1 MLVCPQC
8 QFANPNPNKFCQQC
22 GTSLTHKFCPDCGT
36 SVSLNLLNCPNC
48 GALTGTI
55 LQAIVSY
62 GVQEVTA
69 TETVA
74 VDGDN
79 LSGATASTSDSVES
93 VSDILEASVP
103 ESKPKVE
110 TTTELSTS
118 EVVEKKDSEVWMS
131 ATIDKSQ
138 VPADDSLT
146 TVTDPSE
153 KPSEDQTLSKP
164 IAQNVGEYL
173 DSQQRY
179 QLVEP
184 LPQESDNETVMV
196 SVLDCQPL
204 QVSPIQALQASA
216 TTPEEM
222 KMEPF
227 IIPTARAYITLQSQ
241 RPQQLPQLQDAW
253 QQPPNTVI
261 LLEDFTAFPRLSEQ
275 LKQPQTTAEQ
285 IILWLQQMAELWG
298 LLTPWQCRQS
308 LLELANLRIRPTTPP
323 KVCLQRLYPEPE
335 DVNLSLTELGQAWK
349 QLFQESQRTLFG
361 SVTQILQQLSEG
373 EIETLE
379 QLQTGLAKAL
389 LEVQPDDSTTPA
401 SGTTQLQIDT
411 NDQSDQSIAPTVPKR
426 IPLKQLQAVGGSN
439 VGRQRQRNED
449 AFGIQTLLNYQQTLS
464 GETLDVKGLYVL
476 CDGMGGHAGGDVASQ
491 LAVDTLRQ
499 YFHSEWVGELPTPEM
514 IREAIEHANHII
526 YDLNQQGV
534 RSGVGRM
541 GTTLV
546 MAVVAD
552 NQVGIAHV
560 GDSRLYRLTRQGGLE
575 QITTDHEVGQRAIQ
589 QGIDPET
596 AYSSP
601 DAYQLTQALGPRD
614 QSYLQPGIQFLE
626 VNEDT
631 LFILASDGLTDN
643 NLLETYQST
652 HLDLLLDSGSNLHQ
666 GVQSLIDLANQ
677 QNGHDNITVI
687 LIKAE
692 VISTD

>member
-22 GTSLTHKFCPDCGT
+22 GTSLTQKFCPDCGT
-36 SVSLNLLNCPNC
+36 LVSLDVLNCPNC

-55 LQAIVSY
+55 LQAIVSE
-62 GVQEVTA
+62 GISEV
-69 TETVA
+69 
-74 VDGDN
+74 VDDHH
-79 LSGATASTSDSVES
+79 LSGATAPTSDSVES
-93 VSDILEASVP
+93 VSDLLEVSAP
-103 ESKPKVE
+103 ESKPEVE
-110 TTTELSTS
+110 TTAALSESETEA
-118 EVVEKKDSEVWMS
+118 VEKKQSEVWMS
-131 ATIDKSQ
+131 ASIDKSN

-146 TVTDPSE
+146 TVTDSSE
-153 KPSEDQTLSKP
+153 NSLEHQTLLQPTVK
-164 IAQNVGEYL
+164 NVGEYL
-173 DSQQRY
+173 DTQQRY
-179 QLVEP
+179 QLLEP
-184 LPQESDNETVMV
+184 LSPELNNETVMV

-204 QVSPIQALQASA
+204 QVSPLKVLQTSA
-216 TTPEEM
+216 KTSEEI

-227 IIPTARAYITLQSQ
+227 IIPAAQVYLTLQSQ
-241 RPQQLPQLQDAW
+241 LSQHFPQLQDAW
-253 QQPPNTVI
+253 QQPSNTVL
-261 LLEDFTAFPRLSEQ
+261 LLEDFTPFPRLSEK

-298 LLTPWQCRQS
+298 ILTPWQCRQS

-323 KVCLQRLYPEPE
+323 VVCLQRLYPEPV
-335 DVNLSLTELGQAWK
+335 DASLSLSELGEAWK

-361 SVTQILQQLSEG
+361 SVTQLLQQLSEG

-379 QLQTGLAKAL
+379 HLQQGLAEAL
-389 LEVQPDDSTTPA
+389 QEVNPTASTSQG
-401 SGTTQLQIDT
+401 SGTTQLQIDS
-411 NDQSDQSIAPTVPKR
+411 NDQLDQNIAPTVPKR
-426 IPLKQLQAVGGSN
+426 LPLKQLQAVGGSN

-449 AFGIQTLLNYQQTLS
+449 AFGIQTLLNYQQTHG

-514 IREAIEHANHII
+514 IQEAIEHTNHII

-552 NQVGIAHV
+552 NQIAIAHV
-560 GDSRLYRLTRQGGLE
+560 GDSRLYRLTRQRGLE
-575 QITTDHEVGQRAIQ
+575 QMTIDHEVGQRAIQ

-614 QSYLQPGIQFLE
+614 QSYLQPDIQFLE

-652 HLDLLLDSGSNLHQ
+652 HLDPLLESSSDLKE

-692 VISTD
+692 MLSTD

>member
-1 MLVCPQC
+1 MLICPQC

-36 SVSLNLLNCPNC
+36 SVSLDLLNCPNC

-62 GVQEVTA
+62 GLKEVTA
-69 TETVA
+69 TETTA
-74 VDGDN
+74 VDDDH
-79 LSGATASTSDSVES
+79 LSGATTPTSDSVES
-93 VSDILEASVP
+93 VSDIIEVSVP
-103 ESKPKVE
+103 ESEPKLE

-118 EVVEKKDSEVWMS
+118 EVIEKKDSEVWMG

-146 TVTDPSE
+146 TVTDSSQQPE
-153 KPSEDQTLSKP
+153 EDQTPLKP
-164 IAQNVGEYL
+164 IAKNVGEYL

-179 QLVEP
+179 QLIEP
-184 LPQESDNETVMV
+184 LAPESDHETVMV

-204 QVSPIQALQASA
+204 QVSPIQALQAS
-216 TTPEEM
+216 TETPEEM

-227 IIPTARAYITLQSQ
+227 IIPTAQAYITLQSQ
-241 RPQQLPQLQDAW
+241 LSQQLPQLQDAW

-261 LLEDFTAFPRLSEQ
+261 LLEDFTRFPHLSEK
-275 LKQPQTTAEQ
+275 LKQPQTSAAQ

-298 LLTPWQCRQS
+298 MLTPWQCRQS
-308 LLELANLRIRPTTPP
+308 LLELPNLRIKPTTPP
-323 KVCLQRLYPEPE
+323 QVCLQRLYPEAV
-335 DVNLSLTELGQAWK
+335 DANLNLTELGKAWK

-361 SVTQILQQLSEG
+361 SITQLLQQLSEG
-373 EIETLE
+373 EINTLE
-379 QLQTGLAKAL
+379 QLQQGLTEAL
-389 LEVQPDDSTTPA
+389 QEVQPTASTTPA

-411 NDQSDQSIAPTVPKR
+411 NDQPNQTVAPTVPKR
-426 IPLKQLQAVGGSN
+426 VPLKQLQAVGGSN

-476 CDGMGGHAGGDVASQ
+476 CDGMGGHAAGDVASQ

-514 IREAIEHANHII
+514 IREAIQQTNHII

-552 NQVGIAHV
+552 NQIGIAHV
-560 GDSRLYRLTRQGGLE
+560 GDSRLYRLTRQRGLE
-575 QITTDHEVGQRAIQ
+575 QITIDHEVGQRAIQ

-614 QSYLQPGIQFLE
+614 ESYLQPDIQFLE
-626 VNEDT
+626 VNEDS

-652 HLDLLLDSGSNLHQ
+652 HLDLLLDSGSDLNQ
-666 GVQSLIDLANQ
+666 GVESLIDLANK